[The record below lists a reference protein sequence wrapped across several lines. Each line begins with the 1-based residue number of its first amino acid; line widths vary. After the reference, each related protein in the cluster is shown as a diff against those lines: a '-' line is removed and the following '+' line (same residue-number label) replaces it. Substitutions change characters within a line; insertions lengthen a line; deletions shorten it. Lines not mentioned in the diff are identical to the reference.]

1 MKVETFFQKIGEL
14 VDAPGAVARIR
25 ELVLAWAVR
34 GKLCHADVVPWRET
48 SLGDVITLIS
58 GQHLLADEHNTDGRG
73 IPYLTGPSD
82 FSEKHPIATR
92 WTEQPKVTAEP
103 GDILITVKGAGV
115 GKTNVLIDQTTA
127 ISRQLMAIRVTGA
140 DPDFV
145 HIVVKLAAE
154 HFQEAMTGIAIPG
167 IGREDVLSL
176 KLVLPPLAEQKRIV
190 AKVDELMALCDRLE
204 AQLQERETRQAAL
217 ARAALARFAD
227 APTPANLKLL
237 FHDSFTITPADLRKT
252 ILTLAVQGHLV
263 PQDPTDEPSETL
275 LDRIEK
281 QKRRLHE
288 SDALRATKPCRE
300 LSPEEA
306 PHAIPDSWA
315 WTMLGEVTDIGT
327 GSTPSR
333 TQPAYWSD
341 GSIPWVTSGS
351 TSCRIISSGD
361 EFVTPAGVKAHRL
374 RLYPAGTLLV
384 ALYGQGKTRGQ
395 VAVLGISA
403 TINQACAAIC
413 PLEGLPSMQGYL
425 QLLLEKQYDEVR
437 MLAAG
442 GAQPN
447 LNVQKIKE
455 LLVPLPPLAE
465 QRRIVAKVDQLMAL
479 VDQWEAQLAAART
492 TADRLLSALVAELTA
507 A

>member
-1 MKVETFFQKIGEL
+1 MPTKTAWPLKVLHALASKIGS
-14 VDAPGAVARIR
+14 GATPDGGR
-25 ELVLAWAVR
+25 ESYFT
-34 GKLCHADVVPWRET
+34 K
-48 SLGDVITLIS
+48 
-58 GQHLLADEHNTDGRG
+58 G
-73 IPYLTGPSD
+73 IPLIRSMNVHFHGFDPTGLVFLSDQQAAELANVTVQADDVLLNITGASIGRVTTAPAQMAGARVNQHVTIIRPTTELFPS
-82 FSEKHPIATR
+82 FLAKFLASPTVQRMIAEIQVGATR
-92 WTEQPKVTAEP
+92 QALTKGMIEQFE
-103 GDILITVKGAGV
+103 
-115 GKTNVLIDQTTA
+115 
-127 ISRQLMAIRVTGA
+127 
-140 DPDFV
+140 
-145 HIVVKLAAE
+145 
-154 HFQEAMTGIAIPG
+154 IP
-167 IGREDVLSL
+167 
-176 KLVLPPLAEQKRIV
+176 LPPLAEQKRIV

-204 AQLQERETRQAAL
+204 AQLQERDTQQAAL

-227 APTPANLKLL
+227 APTPANLNLL

-263 PQDPTDEPSETL
+263 PQDPNEESAATL
-275 LDRIEK
+275 LDRLQK

-300 LSPEEA
+300 FTPEDV
-306 PHAIPDSWA
+306 PHAIPDSWV
-315 WTMLGEVTDIGT
+315 WTMLAEVTDIGT

-351 TSCRIISSGD
+351 TSSRVISSGD
-361 EFVTPAGVKAHRL
+361 EFVTAVAVKAHRL

-413 PLEGLPSMQGYL
+413 PLDGLPSMQSYL
-425 QLLLEKQYDEVR
+425 RLLLEKQYDEVR
-437 MLAAG
+437 LLAAG

-455 LLVPLPPLAE
+455 LFVPLPPLAE
-465 QRRIVAKVDQLMAL
+465 QRRIVAKVDQLTAL
-479 VDQWEAQLAAART
+479 VDQWESQLAAACN
-492 TADRLLSALVAELTA
+492 TADHLLSALVAELTA